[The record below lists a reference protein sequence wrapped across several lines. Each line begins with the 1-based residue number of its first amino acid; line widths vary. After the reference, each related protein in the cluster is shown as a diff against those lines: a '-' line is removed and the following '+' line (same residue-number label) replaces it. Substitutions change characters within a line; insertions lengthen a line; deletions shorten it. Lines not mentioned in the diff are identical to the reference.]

1 MKCFLV
7 LLVLLPTT
15 IWSQQEI
22 EIQQPFNIKTI
33 SFVQN
38 GQNVLPFFRLG
49 DSFSLIFDD
58 LYGDEANYYYTLT
71 HCDYNWDKSAFALNE
86 YISGF
91 DNQRIINYENS
102 FNTLQLYSH
111 YQISFPNQ
119 FTTQFKVSGN
129 YIIKILNSNNEVVF
143 SRKFIL
149 YENQTS
155 VAMQVKTARETRDI
169 DKKHNIEFKINA
181 NPVQIQNPIQNI
193 KILLLKNGDWNTSI
207 KNIKPLFTIGND
219 LIYKYDKE
227 TQFWAGNEYLF
238 YENKDV
244 RNAVNNIKNI
254 SLNNVYNTH
263 LYTNAARANN
273 DYTFFPDANGIFIP
287 QNINAENNNI
297 QADYTWVYF
306 SLSAPSYFLNKDLF
320 ITGNFNNNMLKPEY
334 KLEFN
339 KDKNIYEKAIFIK
352 QGLVNYQF
360 TIADSKG
367 NIDDENAIDGNF
379 YQTENNYF
387 CFVYYK
393 GNNDRY
399 DRVIGK
405 GVANSENIIR

>member
-71 HCDYNWDKSAFALNE
+71 HCDYNWDKSALALNE

-155 VAMQVKTARETRDI
+155 VAMQVKTARDTRDI

>member
-71 HCDYNWDKSAFALNE
+71 HCDYNWDKSALALNE

-155 VAMQVKTARETRDI
+155 VAMQVKTARDTRDI

-181 NPVQIQNPIQNI
+181 NPVKIQNPIQNI